1 MVGTRD
7 QFFPL
12 AEVRATRDEL
22 MKHGLTVQLTE
33 IPNHD
38 HWYYDLAPR
47 INRDAWDFL
56 KKEELSADPRYEQYS
71 FKK

>member
-1 MVGTRD
+1 
-7 QFFPL
+7 
-12 AEVRATRDEL
+12 

-38 HWYYDLAPR
+38 HWYYNLAPK

-56 KKEELSADPRYEQYS
+56 KQQELSADPRYEQYK
-71 FKK
+71 FQK